1 MKFKVCF
8 ICIVVLSLSSAAD
21 AYVYSFE
28 KVPSGKITRP
38 VQKQTSSIVRR
49 SVSNDDDIA
58 DYNAVITELQNRVN
72 ENPNDYTLYP
82 PLIEAYLKTN
92 KYENA
97 YEDLIFLYSLKN
109 SNKLS
114 ASILQDIEKLR
125 LKITERSKYSRSKSQ
140 LFVDLAVLNL
150 ICGNSAEAEKSIKKA
165 SFQTTNPKIYIDAL
179 KHIVDSTRNYEN
191 GLSYTNLYMMNN
203 PISDD
208 IKNEII
214 KLRVYFYTNLGQH
227 ENALNEQISL
237 IQGKTLD
244 NDTIYETYK
253 LLLRTNASDDK
264 ILKTLFNENIKNK
277 EKCYYNLY
285 NILIENNSYDDAR
298 AYSEKLEKQY
308 PDSLSTAFLKAERL
322 LKEGQINQVVEILNS
337 VSDKLTNDEDIIIY
351 NRLMASISRTPDKEA
366 LKLFNQGYPDKAL
379 DLLGGKNIPQTPNI
393 LAFKARCCMEL
404 GRMQEALEYLN
415 RAISLDS
422 ENLFVNLQFGNY
434 YYANK
439 EFELSRNYAEKC
451 LQLDP
456 ANEFANLLI
465 DKLNEADA
473 QQYISQIIST
483 YEAQNYKETSRLIA
497 QAIKIA
503 PKAAILY
510 YYQGLTNIAENNY
523 AASTASLYKALELDK
538 TNYYTY
544 YYLGIAFDN
553 LAEYENAYN
562 YYLQFLK
569 LLPPDHLGESEKIEY
584 AKSRIS
590 KLQNLL

>member
-264 ILKTLFNENIKNK
+264 ILKTLFNENIKNEPK
-277 EKCYYNLY
+277 TIYAKPLGDGNLKTTTEASEAIY
-285 NILIENNSYDDAR
+285 IISVNKDNTGKFSLYENESQKKR
-298 AYSEKLEKQY
+298 AIKNK
-308 PDSLSTAFLKAERL
+308 D
-322 LKEGQINQVVEILNS
+322 N
-337 VSDKLTNDEDIIIY
+337 
-351 NRLMASISRTPDKEA
+351 M
-366 LKLFNQGYPDKAL
+366 L
-379 DLLGGKNIPQTPNI
+379 DLFCNAKGSSIG
-393 LAFKARCCMEL
+393 
-404 GRMQEALEYLN
+404 
-415 RAISLDS
+415 
-422 ENLFVNLQFGNY
+422 
-434 YYANK
+434 
-439 EFELSRNYAEKC
+439 AE
-451 LQLDP
+451 
-456 ANEFANLLI
+456 
-465 DKLNEADA
+465 
-473 QQYISQIIST
+473 T
-483 YEAQNYKETSRLIA
+483 
-497 QAIKIA
+497 IKIINEG
-503 PKAAILY
+503 KV
-510 YYQGLTNIAENNY
+510 
-523 AASTASLYKALELDK
+523 
-538 TNYYTY
+538 
-544 YYLGIAFDN
+544 
-553 LAEYENAYN
+553 
-562 YYLQFLK
+562 K
-569 LLPPDHLGESEKIEY
+569 LLGNNIWEVTQKADIEFV
-584 AKSRIS
+584 K
-590 KLQNLL
+590 

>member
-8 ICIVVLSLSSAAD
+8 ICIVIFSLSSASD
-21 AYVYSFE
+21 AYVYSIE
-28 KVPSGKITRP
+28 KAPSGKIMRP
-38 VQKQTSSIVRR
+38 VSKQTSSIVRR
-49 SVSNDDDIA
+49 SVNTDDIA
-58 DYNAVITELQNRVN
+58 DYNAVINELQNRIN
-72 ENPNDYTLYP
+72 ENPNDYTVYP

-114 ASILQDIEKLR
+114 DSILQDIEKLR

-140 LFVDLAVLNL
+140 LFVNLAILNL
-150 ICGNSAEAEKSIKKA
+150 ICGNSAEAENSIKKA
-165 SFQTTNPKIYIDAL
+165 SFQTTNSQIYIDAL
-179 KHIVDSTRNYEN
+179 KLIIDSTRNYEH
-191 GLSYTNLYMMNN
+191 GLSFTNLYMMNN
-203 PISDD
+203 QISGD
-208 IKNEII
+208 IKNEIV
-214 KLRVYFYTNLGQH
+214 KLRVYFYTNLGQY

-244 NDTIYETYK
+244 NNTLYETYK
-253 LLLRTNASDDK
+253 LLVRANASDDK
-264 ILKTLFNENIKNK
+264 ILKTLFNDDIKNK
-277 EKCYYNLY
+277 DKCYYRLY
-285 NILIENNSYDDAR
+285 NILIENNSFEDAR
-298 AYSEKLEKQY
+298 IYREKLEKQY

-337 VSDKLTNDEDIIIY
+337 VSDKLASDEDIVIY
-351 NRLMASISRTPDKEA
+351 NRLMASISKTPDKEA

-379 DLLGGKNIPQTPNI
+379 DLLEGKNIPQTPNI

-404 GRMQEALEYLN
+404 GRMQEALDFLN
-415 RAISLDS
+415 RAISLDG

-434 YYANK
+434 YYVNK
-439 EFELSRNYAEKC
+439 EFELARKYANKC
-451 LQLDP
+451 LQIDSS
-456 ANEFANLLI
+456 NEFANLLI
-465 DKLNEADA
+465 DKLNEVDA
-473 QQYISQIIST
+473 QQYITQIIST
-483 YEAQNYKETSRLIA
+483 YEAQNYKETSRLIS

-553 LAEYENAYN
+553 LAEYENAYS

-569 LLPPDHLGESEKIEY
+569 LLPPDQLGESEKIEY
-584 AKSRIS
+584 AKSRIT